1 MSLLPESLHHLNIW
15 LASINNTIWLAIP
28 GVLRIPLPTVLLSF
42 PLHSHWI
49 FSRNHNPQLLH
60 YLFLLIVRIVIQ
72 PIRHI
77 LKTNTTNFNIQ
88 TRLDYCFLQG
98 THPRFTYV
106 NHSDDVHEPNG
117 SRTWSHGIMYIKR
130 YLSSKKNIN

>member
-28 GVLRIPLPTVLLSF
+28 WVLRIPLPTVLLSF

-49 FSRNHNPQLLH
+49 FSQNHNPRLLH
-60 YLFLLIVRIVIQ
+60 YLFLLIVRMVIQ

-77 LKTNTTNFNIQ
+77 LRTNTTNFNIQ

-98 THPRFTYV
+98 IHPRFTYV